1 MVNATTC
8 SMLDSTST
16 SYDDDMDNGVSK
28 SIVLGLTIKH
38 LTE

>member
-1 MVNATTC
+1 MIGVITC
-8 SMLDSTST
+8 SILESPYT
-16 SYDDDMDNGVSK
+16 SYYDDMDNGVSK